1 MKKILIILLTTCFL
15 IPALLF
21 SQNKTKFGHI
31 SPEKIMEMLPGF
43 DTAQKV
49 MLEFQTNY
57 QSEGQEMVKEFQ
69 LKQQDYE
76 KLVSTN
82 TSPAILKIKE
92 DELTA
97 MYKRIEEFSS
107 EMETNLQNKKV
118 ELLMPF
124 QNKIMDAIKEIAKN
138 ENFTYIFNTSV
149 LTYYGQGEDISEKVK
164 LKLGITK

>member
-1 MKKILIILLTTCFL
+1 MKNLIIILFTVCILV
-15 IPALLF
+15 PGSLF
-21 SQNKTKFGHI
+21 SQNKTKFGHV
-31 SPEKIMEMLPGF
+31 SPEEIMELIPGF
-43 DTAQKV
+43 DTAQKA
-49 MLEFQTNY
+49 MLDYQTNY
-57 QSEGQEMVKEFQ
+57 QNEGQEMVKEFQ

-76 KLVSTN
+76 KLVSSN

-107 EMETNLQNKKV
+107 EMEANLQNKKV

-124 QNKIMDAIKEIAKN
+124 QNLIMDAIKEIAKT
-138 ENFTYIFNTSV
+138 ENFSYIFNKSV
-149 LTYYGQGEDISEKVK
+149 LTYYEQGEDISEKVK

>member
-1 MKKILIILLTTCFL
+1 MKKIIIILLTTSFF
-15 IPALLF
+15 IPGFLF

-31 SPEKIMEMLPGF
+31 SPESIMEMIPGF

-57 QSEGQEMVKEFQ
+57 QSEGEEMVKEFQ
-69 LKQQDYE
+69 LKQQDYQ
-76 KLVSTN
+76 KLASAN
-82 TSPAILKIKE
+82 TSPSILKIKE

-107 EMETNLQNKKV
+107 EMETNIQNKKV

-124 QNKIMDAIKEIAKN
+124 QNLIMDAIKEIAKA
-138 ENFTYIFNTSV
+138 ENFTYIFNTTV